1 MATVGK
7 KSVEAEAQVMC
18 ACEGELLVLPPC
30 SVGDTDVPADAPLTV
45 AGAASG
51 TLRSAAGAGAGSAAP
66 KTPQAR
72 LAPIRVVG
80 ELISR
85 GPAAMLVDQGPR
97 RPRCVSCMSC
107 MLSCVSCKSCLLLLV
122 PRCFSPPPPPP
133 PPPPSQRRVPGD
145 IRQPAPH

>member
-1 MATVGK
+1 VQVATVGK
-7 KSVEAEAQVMC
+7 KSVEAEAQVVC

-30 SVGDTDVPADAPLTV
+30 SIADTDVPADAPLTV
-45 AGAASG
+45 AAAASG
-51 TLRSAAGAGAGSAAP
+51 TLRSAAGAELAAP

-97 RPRCVSCMSC
+97 RQRCVPCMSC
-107 MLSCVSCKSCLLLLV
+107 MLSCVSCKSCLLLFV
-122 PRCFSPPPPPP
+122 PRCFSPPPPL
-133 PPPPSQRRVPGD
+133 PSQRRVPGD
-145 IRQPAPH
+145 IRQPTPH